1 MTMEVEYVVPIPL
14 LGKLAEA
21 FIVKQNEH
29 EAEAMLANL
38 KARMEV

>member
-1 MTMEVEYVVPIPL
+1 VDAHYRVPIPL

-29 EAEAMLANL
+29 EAEAFLANL
-38 KARMEV
+38 KDRMES